1 IIVGLEKGIMEKAG
15 FQFHVGSPKQVGE
28 ALFDRLKI
36 PYPGKKM
43 KSGQYSTDEEM
54 LSSLTATYPIAA
66 DILRHRGLMKLK
78 STYIDALPL
87 LVNPRTGRVHS
98 SFNQAVTSTG
108 RLSSQNPNL
117 QNIPVR
123 TAEGRRIREAF
134 IPRDADHIILSADYS
149 QIELRLVADI
159 AKEEAML
166 DAFQKGIDIHLAT
179 AARVYGVPLDQ
190 VTPDQRRAAKTIN
203 FAILYGAGATTIGAQ
218 LGIKRTEAKA
228 LIDNY
233 FQQYPRLKNYMTGTV
248 QMAREKGY
256 VETLLGRRSYYRNIN
271 GSGLERARA
280 ELAAMNAP
288 IQGTAADMIKI
299 AMVNIHREMEAQKLA
314 SRMILQVHDE
324 LVFDV
329 CKDELERLKPI
340 IHEKMTT
347 AIPGLQVP
355 ILVEMGT
362 GENWLEAH

>member
-1 IIVGLEKGIMEKAG
+1 
-15 FQFHVGSPKQVGE
+15 
-28 ALFDRLKI
+28 
-36 PYPGKKM
+36 
-43 KSGQYSTDEEM
+43 
-54 LSSLTATYPIAA
+54 
-66 DILRHRGLMKLK
+66 
-78 STYIDALPL
+78 
-87 LVNPRTGRVHS
+87 RTGRVHS
-98 SFNQAVTSTG
+98 SFNQAIASTG

-117 QNIPVR
+117 QNSPIR

-134 IPRDADHIILSADYS
+134 IPRDTDHVILSADYS

-166 DAFQKGIDIHLAT
+166 EAFQKGLYIHLST
-179 AARVYGVPLDQ
+179 ASRVFGVPLDQ
-190 VTPDQRRAAKTIN
+190 VLPEQRRTAKTIN

-218 LGIKRTEAKA
+218 LGIKRTEAKE
-228 LIDNY
+228 LIDSY
-233 FQQYPRLKNYMTGTV
+233 FREYPQLKNYMTGTV

-299 AMVNIHREMEAQKLA
+299 AMVNIYREMEAQQFK
-314 SRMILQVHDE
+314 SKMILQVHDE

-329 CKDELERLKPI
+329 LRTELERLKPL
-340 IHEKMTT
+340 IHDKMTT

-355 ILVEMGT
+355 ILVEMGV